1 MPRFYN
7 LIGTLSWVATRD
19 VEAADD
25 LNRLWDEATND
36 LDRMVAAVFLT
47 QYVMAARDIDQGAV
61 LPLDTAK
68 AEVIAACIS
77 EKLEA
82 VGHSRGNEDTRPV
95 PPTSWIGVK
104 IDDAESSIGKEGPT
118 WLGVRF
124 RVAAVR
130 DLWSVNPVITPPLPR
145 NVTGPKPKYRKE
157 IEGILA
163 QHDLRVGKAMER
175 GMSPPGRP
183 TAQKIAE
190 TLSQRHGRAASGR

>member
-36 LDRMVAAVFLT
+36 LDRMVAAVYLT

-61 LPLDTAK
+61 VPLDTAK

-104 IDDAESSIGKEGPT
+104 IDDAESSIGKE
-118 WLGVRF
+118 R
-124 RVAAVR
+124 AYMA
-130 DLWSVNPVITPPLPR
+130 WSPVPCRRRSPF
-145 NVTGPKPKYRKE
+145 
-157 IEGILA
+157 
-163 QHDLRVGKAMER
+163 MER
-175 GMSPPGRP
+175 QSCNYASA
-183 TAQKIAE
+183 AQKCHRPE
-190 TLSQRHGRAASGR
+190 TQISKGD